1 MEGFQLNAE
10 GEAKRLAALHR
21 HQVLGPAEDAA
32 FDRLTEIAARLFEA
46 PVAVVS
52 FVDRDRQWFKSHFGL
67 NIAETPRAVSFCA
80 HAILSDDVM
89 VVPDAAKDER
99 FRGAA
104 MAVGSVRIR
113 FYAGAPLIT
122 PGGFRLGTLAVMDT
136 RPRPAP
142 GEEEIATLA
151 DLAGVVMHEL
161 NLKQELA
168 LAQNPTG
175 AASEGEAKFR
185 ALMES
190 ASQAIIA
197 INHKGTIEVVN
208 NKAEELFGYARDEMI
223 GQRLELLLP
232 ERLRETHVGHR
243 THYFG

>member
-10 GEAKRLAALHR
+10 VEAKRLAALHR
-21 HQVLGPAEDAA
+21 YQGLGTAEAA
-32 FDRLTEIAARLFEA
+32 AIDRITEIAARLFQA

-67 NIAETPRAVSFCA
+67 NIAETPRAASFCA
-80 HAILSDDVM
+80 HAILSNDVM

-99 FRGAA
+99 FRSVP

-122 PGGFRLGTLAVMDT
+122 PNGLRLGTLAVMDT

-168 LAQNPTG
+168 LAQNPAG
-175 AASEGEAKFR
+175 VASE
-185 ALMES
+185 
-190 ASQAIIA
+190 
-197 INHKGTIEVVN
+197 
-208 NKAEELFGYARDEMI
+208 
-223 GQRLELLLP
+223 
-232 ERLRETHVGHR
+232 
-243 THYFG
+243 